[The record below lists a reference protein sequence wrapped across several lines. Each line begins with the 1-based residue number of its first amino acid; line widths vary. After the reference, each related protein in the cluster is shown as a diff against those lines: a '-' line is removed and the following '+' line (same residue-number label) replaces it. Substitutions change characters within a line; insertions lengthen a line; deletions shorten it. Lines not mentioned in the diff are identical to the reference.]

1 MIKSPL
7 NYIGGKSKLL
17 TQIIPRF
24 PPQVETFV
32 DLFAGG
38 CTVGLNV
45 RSKRTIFNDNL
56 TYLVD
61 LYQKLQELNTE
72 EVFEH
77 INKRIDTLGLSKT
90 NEGAYLSLRSEYNTH
105 KNPLDLFVLVA
116 YSFNHQIR
124 FNSNHQFNLPFGK
137 NRSHFNKTME
147 RNLRSFLKR
156 IKEMDCTFSNVSFED
171 FDFSGLSGED
181 LVYCDPPY
189 LITTGSYNDGKR
201 GFKGWGH
208 TEEGCLLDL
217 LDSLSERGVR
227 FALSNVVEHKGKE
240 NNLLKDWVGDK
251 GYNLY
256 PLNFDYKNS
265 SYQGITKGETKEV
278 LITNYPTT
286 YSLLFF

>member
-17 TQIIPRF
+17 TQIVPRF
-24 PPQVETFV
+24 PTQVDTFV

-45 RSKRTIFNDNL
+45 RSNKTIFNDNL
-56 TYLVD
+56 TYLID
-61 LYQKLQELNTE
+61 LYRKLQDLSAE

-77 INKRIDTLGLSKT
+77 INGRIDTLGLSKT
-90 NEGAYLSLRSEYNTH
+90 NETGYLALRSEYNAN

-124 FNSNHQFNLPFGK
+124 FNNNHLFNLPLGK

-147 RNLRSFLKR
+147 RNLRSFLTS
-156 IKEMDCTFSNVSFED
+156 IKERDCTFSNVSFED
-171 FDFSGLSGED
+171 FDFSDLTKED

-189 LITTGSYNDGKR
+189 LISTGSYNDGKR
-201 GFKGWGH
+201 GFKGWGN
-208 TEEGCLLDL
+208 TEEECLLDL
-217 LDSLSERGVR
+217 LDSLNEREVR
-227 FALSNVVEHKGKE
+227 FALSNVVEHKGEE
-240 NNLLKDWVGDK
+240 NNLLKDWVGDR

-265 SYQGITKGETKEV
+265 SYQGSSEGETKEV
-278 LITNYPTT
+278 LITNYPTN

>member
-1 MIKSPL
+1 MVKSPL

-24 PPQVETFV
+24 PPQIETFV

-38 CTVGLNV
+38 CNVGLNV
-45 RSKRTIFNDNL
+45 RAKRTIFNDNL
-56 TYLVD
+56 TYLID
-61 LYQKLQELNTE
+61 LYRKLQELSTE
-72 EVFEH
+72 EIFEH

-90 NEGAYLSLRSEYNTH
+90 NEVGYLALRSEYNAH

-137 NRSHFNKTME
+137 NRSHYNKTTE
-147 RNLRSFLKR
+147 RKLHSFLKR
-156 IKEMDCTFSNVSFED
+156 VKEMDCTFSNVSFEN
-171 FDFSGLSGED
+171 FDFSDMTKED

-189 LITTGSYNDGKR
+189 LISTGSYNDGKR
-201 GFKGWGH
+201 GFKGWTH
-208 TEEGCLLDL
+208 TEEKCLLDL
-217 LDSLSERGVR
+217 LDSLDDRGVR
-227 FALSNVVEHKGKE
+227 FGLSNVLEHKGEE
-240 NNLLKDWVGDK
+240 NNLLKDWVGDR

-265 SYQGITKGETKEV
+265 SYQGISKGETKEV